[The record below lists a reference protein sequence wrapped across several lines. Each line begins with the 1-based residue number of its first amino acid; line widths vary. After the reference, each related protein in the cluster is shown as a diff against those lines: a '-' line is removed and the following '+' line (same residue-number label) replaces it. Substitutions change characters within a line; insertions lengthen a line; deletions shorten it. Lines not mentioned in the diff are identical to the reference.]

1 MIHNCCGNHLVVQ
14 QHHGDAKTQSVW
26 TQECQF
32 KQGSPDIAITTTL
45 EIGQE
50 VGVASFG
57 TKGKNCDKTIIRNG
71 VTCSD
76 GIDDLRG
83 KLFFG
88 GARLKVWSI
97 ISFLQIRDLLGLI
110 PLSSS
115 EMPGTDRRRK

>member
-14 QHHGDAKTQSVW
+14 QHHHCDAKPQTVW

-32 KQGSPDIAITTTL
+32 KQGSPDIAVTTTKTL

-57 TKGKNCDKTIIRNG
+57 TKGKNCDKTIIRKG

-83 KLFFG
+83 KPSNFVPANQGF
-88 GARLKVWSI
+88 AWAH
-97 ISFLQIRDLLGLI
+97 
-110 PLSSS
+110 SS
-115 EMPGTDRRRK
+115 EFHS